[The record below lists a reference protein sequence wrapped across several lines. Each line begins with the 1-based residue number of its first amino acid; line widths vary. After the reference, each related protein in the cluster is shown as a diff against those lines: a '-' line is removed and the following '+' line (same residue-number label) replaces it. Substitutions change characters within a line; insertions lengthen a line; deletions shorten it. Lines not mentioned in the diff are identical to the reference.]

1 MTEFFWQIIE
11 SFFNEAKKKK
21 PPDVMSKYS
30 IHVVLFTT
38 NTCCGGINMLMRQL
52 QLLAIIVGIVRACPE
67 DCKCFSKTLDCSFRR
82 LKELFNI
89 HDNYQIWNFSG
100 NSLDTKAMINIE
112 PSVTDSVQIF
122 DISHNKL
129 CNVKEPSFLQFSQ
142 LRELNLSHNELND
155 FEISLPQGLEVLYL
169 GNNLIH
175 TWPHLYL
182 AQASQVKKI
191 HFDHNLLNNMS
202 CEADANSLLHRLI
215 NLDLSYNH
223 IEHIDKCIL
232 KTMPDLTDLNLS
244 NNKLSAIKEG
254 LFDSNTQLQKLD
266 LSKNMLR
273 KIPGGVFEN
282 LPNLAY
288 LFLSHN
294 KLVTFPLHLPV
305 FEVLDLSF
313 NEISC
318 VKEDKKKDVY
328 PHEILLLGGNPFHC
342 DCKIRWLK
350 EFIEMREY
358 QLHYF
363 DIPEEKFIPI
373 CHSPYNLF
381 NEPWNMLSTDLFV
394 CDYDNIHEEED
405 TIFENS
411 EHESED
417 NLKLEA
423 VNIAE
428 NSVKLQWKNIQVISL
443 IESTY
448 QLKYHQFGH
457 RNKETI
463 RSFRSTTSSYVL
475 HNLTAGTAYIICL
488 QEVTSISNKELDC
501 VELITAED
509 SSLLAYLFFACI
521 LSVLFFFFRN

>member
-1 MTEFFWQIIE
+1 
-11 SFFNEAKKKK
+11 
-21 PPDVMSKYS
+21 
-30 IHVVLFTT
+30 
-38 NTCCGGINMLMRQL
+38 MLMRQL
-52 QLLAIIVGIVRACPE
+52 QLLAIIVSIVQACPE
-67 DCKCFSKTLDCSFRR
+67 DCKCFSKTVDCSFRR

-89 HDNYQIWNFSG
+89 HGNYQIWNFSG
-100 NSLDTKAMINIE
+100 NQLDTKAMINIE
-112 PSVTDSVQIF
+112 PIVTDSVQIL

-129 CNVKEPSFLQFSQ
+129 SNVKELSFQLFGQ
-142 LRELNLSHNELND
+142 LRELNISHNELND
-155 FEISLPQGLEVLYL
+155 FKIPLPPVLEVLFL
-169 GNNLIH
+169 SNNLIH
-175 TWPHLYL
+175 AWPHFYL
-182 AQASQVKKI
+182 AKASQVKRI
-191 HFDHNLLNNMS
+191 HLDHNLLKNMS
-202 CEADANSLLHRLI
+202 FESDTNSLLHRLI
-215 NLDLSYNH
+215 NLDLSYNQ

-244 NNKLSAIKEG
+244 SNKLSAIKEG
-254 LFDSNTQLQKLD
+254 LFDFNTQLQKLD
-266 LSKNMLR
+266 LSRNRLS
-273 KIPGGVFEN
+273 KIPGGIFEN

-294 KLVTFPLHLPV
+294 KLATFPVRLPV
-305 FEVLDLSF
+305 LEVLDLSF

-342 DCKIRWLK
+342 DCRIRWLK

-373 CHSPYNLF
+373 CYSPYNLL

-394 CDYDNIHEEED
+394 CDYDNIHEKEID
-405 TIFENS
+405 TIFEDS
-411 EHESED
+411 EYESED

-428 NSVKLQWKNIQVISL
+428 NSVKLQWKKIQVTSL

-448 QLKYHQFGH
+448 QLKYHRFGH

-463 RSFRSTTSSYVL
+463 HSFRSTTSSYVL
-475 HNLTAGTAYIICL
+475 GNLTAGTAYIICL
-488 QEVTSISNKELDC
+488 REVISVSDKDLDC
-501 VELITAED
+501 VEIITAED